1 MKTLSAFFG
10 RFFHGSNKL
19 LILLCALCS
28 TYSLLL
34 VYSSGVASGFSSQL
48 IASIGGLA
56 AALVISQIDYRAIAR
71 IWFVFAV
78 PALILMLLT
87 FTPLGYNVAGTD
99 DTAWLG
105 LPFGSE
111 TPFITFQ
118 PSELLKI
125 VFIISFSKHLEN
137 AKENIH
143 RFSTIL
149 LLCAHAAIPTV
160 LVFLQGDD
168 GTALVFL
175 CIFAVM
181 MFAAGVHWGYF
192 ATVAGVAVP
201 GAFALWQMLDEQKR
215 GRIMALIHPEQY
227 LETYGW
233 QQHHALI
240 SMGNGGLWGTG
251 YLKGGAVSLYARN
264 NDFIFTE
271 AAEEFGLM
279 GSLLLL
285 FLLLGVILA
294 LLRAA
299 FNARDELGRSLCIG
313 MMGLIAFQSIINLG
327 MNLRLLPVIGIT
339 LPFFSA
345 GGSSVLTLYLGIGL
359 ILSVSFQSKI
369 NNKNTIFKRFR

>member
-1 MKTLSAFFG
+1 MKKLSAFFS

-34 VYSSGVASGFSSQL
+34 VYSSGAPSGFSSQL
-48 IASIGGLA
+48 VASVGGLV
-56 AALVISQIDYRAIAR
+56 AALVISQVDYRTVCR
-71 IWFVFAV
+71 LWFVFAV
-78 PALILMLLT
+78 PTLVLMLLT

-105 LPFGSE
+105 LPLGSDS
-111 TPFITFQ
+111 PFITFQ

-125 VFIISFSKHLEN
+125 VFIITFSKHLERV
-137 AKENIH
+137 KESIH
-143 RFSTIL
+143 RFSTVAL
-149 LLCAHAAIPTV
+149 LGVHAALPIL

-168 GTALVFL
+168 GTALVFI

-192 ATVAGVAVP
+192 AAVAGAAVP
-201 GAFALWQMLDEQKR
+201 SAFVLWHVLDEQKR

-279 GSLLLL
+279 GSLFLLLLL
-285 FLLLGVILA
+285 FGVIFA

-299 FNARDELGRSLCIG
+299 LHARDELGRSLCIG

-339 LPFFSA
+339 LPFFSS

-359 ILSVSFQSKI
+359 VLGVSFQSRI
-369 NNKNTIFKRFR
+369 NSKNSIFTRLR

>member
-1 MKTLSAFFG
+1 MKKVSAFFG

-19 LILLCALCS
+19 LIVLCTLCS
-28 TYSLLL
+28 TYGLLL

-48 IASIGGLA
+48 AASVGGMF
-56 AALVISQIDYRAIAR
+56 AALLISQADYRSICR
-71 IWFVFAV
+71 FWPVFAV

-105 LPFGSE
+105 LPFGSDA
-111 TPFITFQ
+111 PFITFQ

-125 VFIISFSKHLEN
+125 VFIITFSKHLEY
-137 AKENIH
+137 AKDSIH
-143 RFSTIL
+143 RFPAVL
-149 LLCAHAAIPTV
+149 LLCAHAALPSI

-192 ATVAGVAVP
+192 AAVAGAAVP
-201 GAFALWQMLDEQKR
+201 SAFVLWQVLDEQKR
-215 GRIMALIHPEQY
+215 GRIMALIHPEEY
-227 LETYGW
+227 LETFGW
-233 QQHHALI
+233 QQNHALI

-285 FLLLGVILA
+285 ILLLGVIFA
-294 LLRAA
+294 LLLSALR
-299 FNARDELGRSLCIG
+299 ARDELGRSLCIG

-359 ILSVSFQSKI
+359 VLSVSFQSKLSSK
-369 NNKNTIFKRFR
+369 NNIFTRFR

>member
-1 MKTLSAFFG
+1 MKKLSAFFS

-34 VYSSGVASGFSSQL
+34 VYSSGVSSGFSSQL
-48 IASIGGLA
+48 VASVGGLF
-56 AALVISQIDYRAIAR
+56 AALVISQVDYRAVCR
-71 IWFVFAV
+71 LWLVFAV
-78 PALILMLLT
+78 PALVLMILT

-105 LPFGSE
+105 LPFGSSS
-111 TPFITFQ
+111 PFITFQ

-125 VFIISFSKHLEN
+125 VFIITFSKHLEYV
-137 AKENIH
+137 KESLH
-143 RFSTIL
+143 RFSTVV
-149 LLCAHAAIPTV
+149 LLCAHAALPIL
-160 LVFLQGDD
+160 LVFFQGDD
-168 GTALVFL
+168 GTALVFI

-192 ATVAGVAVP
+192 AAVAGAAVP
-201 GAFALWQMLDEQKR
+201 GAFVLWQVLDEQKR

-233 QQHHALI
+233 QQNHALI
-240 SMGNGGLWGTG
+240 SMGNGGMWGTG

-285 FLLLGVILA
+285 LLLLGVIFA
-294 LLRAA
+294 LLHTALH
-299 FNARDELGRSLCIG
+299 ARDELGRSLCIG

-369 NNKNTIFKRFR
+369 SNKNSIFTRLR

>member
-1 MKTLSAFFG
+1 MKKLSTVFL
-10 RFFHGSNKL
+10 RFIHGSDIL
-19 LILLCALCS
+19 LIALCTLCS
-28 TYSLLL
+28 TYGVLL
-34 VYSSGVASGFSSQL
+34 VYSSGAASGFSNQL
-48 IASIGGLA
+48 IASVGGLFV
-56 AALVISQIDYRAIAR
+56 ALAISQVDYRAICR
-71 IWFVFAV
+71 LWPVFAV
-78 PALILMLLT
+78 PTLVLVSLT
-87 FTPLGYNVAGTD
+87 FTSLGYNVAGTD

-105 LPFGSE
+105 LPLGSDS
-111 TPFITFQ
+111 PFITFQ

-125 VFIISFSKHLEN
+125 VFIITFSLHLE
-137 AKENIH
+137 KVKDLIS
-143 RFSTIL
+143 RFSTVM
-149 LLCAHAAIPTV
+149 LLCVHAAVPTL

-181 MFAAGVHWGYF
+181 MFTAGVHWGYF
-192 ATVAGVAVP
+192 AAVAGAAVP
-201 GAFALWQMLDEQKR
+201 GAFLMWQVLDEQKR

-233 QQHHALI
+233 QQNHALI

-279 GSLLLL
+279 GSLFLLL
-285 FLLLGVILA
+285 LLLGVIFA

-299 FNARDELGRSLCIG
+299 FRARDELGRSLCIG

-359 ILSVSFQSKI
+359 ILSVSFRSKI
-369 NNKNTIFKRFR
+369 NNKNSIFTRFR